1 MKLALIGIGGL
12 GCRAVGCILDEQTD
26 TQRAFARENALVC
39 DIARAPTDELEA
51 VPDVERTVIGDTSPH
66 VTGDGIDGGPEL
78 AAQVTRNDLPEL
90 RRTLDSVAIHESDA
104 VLVVVP
110 LGTATGS
117 GTGSVLV
124 SELQET
130 YDVPVYVLGVLP
142 ADDDDDESALLAARG
157 LRTVVPAADST
168 LLFDGELWDLTPA
181 ETDGEYDETTDEG
194 LRELATRVIPLF
206 SAGER
211 DRHRVAENAVDSS
224 DIIRTLDPGGVA
236 SVGYASATV
245 EPDTRGLIGRL
256 LSWLGSTPDTPEST
270 DAAKVKSLV
279 QQAANGRLTVSCD
292 ITSTERALVVLS
304 GPPSELSRR
313 GFVSARQWLEDE
325 TDTVEILAGDDPRP
339 RSSTLEVV
347 VLFSNVTTVPR
358 IDALQSRAVARQR
371 DHASDGPSSDPH

>member
-12 GCRAVGCILDEQTD
+12 GCRAAGCILDEQTD
-26 TQRAFARENALVC
+26 TQQAFARENALVC
-39 DIARAPTDELEA
+39 DIARAPTDGLEA
-51 VPDVERTVIGDTSPH
+51 VPEVERTVIGDTSPH

-104 VLVVVP
+104 VLVVIP
-110 LGTATGS
+110 LGTVTGS

-142 ADDDDDESALLAARG
+142 ADDDGDESALSAARG

-168 LLFDGELWDLTPA
+168 LLFDGGLWDLTSTGA
-181 ETDGEYDETTDEG
+181 DGEYDETADEG

-211 DRHRVAENAVDSS
+211 DGHRVAENAIDSS
-224 DIIRTLDPGGVA
+224 DVIRTLDPGGVA
-236 SVGYASATV
+236 SVGYASAAV
-245 EPDTRGLIGRL
+245 EPDTRGLIARL
-256 LSWLGSTPDTPEST
+256 LSWLRSTPDAPEST

-313 GFVSARQWLEDE
+313 GFESARQWLENE

-371 DHASDGPSSDPH
+371 DHADDGPSDDPR